1 MTDSDPVGRFI
12 VPLVRSGPEPVLSPS
27 TPQTQTHPQI
37 GSIFEYIYRNP
48 IFGVLPSTS
57 VLYTPIL
64 FVFAFTG
71 LPMAGLLFKKAID
84 GANAMA
90 ERQDRADGL

>member
-1 MTDSDPVGRFI
+1 M
-12 VPLVRSGPEPVLSPS
+12 
-27 TPQTQTHPQI
+27 
-37 GSIFEYIYRNP
+37 
-48 IFGVLPSTS
+48 PSTS
-57 VLYTPIL
+57 ALYTPIL